1 MWKRGTLKHE
11 GRIYK
16 YCMKVFE
23 EGSIYGIN
31 EGRISK
37 LWMKRDGIV
46 VCNYDRNWEIYPTDE
61 IDEEAMQI
69 LYFAEEN

>member
-16 YCMKVFE
+16 YCMKFFE

-37 LWMKRDGIV
+37 LWIKRYRIFG
-46 VCNYDRNWEIYPTDE
+46 
-61 IDEEAMQI
+61 
-69 LYFAEEN
+69 L